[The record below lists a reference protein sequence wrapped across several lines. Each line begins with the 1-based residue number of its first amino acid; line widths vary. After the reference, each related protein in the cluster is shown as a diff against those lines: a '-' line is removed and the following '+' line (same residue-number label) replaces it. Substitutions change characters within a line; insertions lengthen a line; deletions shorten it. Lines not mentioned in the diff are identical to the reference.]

1 MEKIK
6 NSEEKGLSKNQV
18 LFWGLIFLLAGMI
31 SRGVL
36 QTRVLQIG
44 GLTGMQLLQLLS
56 DSGSAMATA
65 TAALVMQAL
74 ETCAKIPSI
83 PIFAFLLVEGYEKS
97 QNRKK
102 LLLYLLIVAAA
113 SEIPYK
119 YVISGSFLHTASRN
133 PAVAMLIGMA
143 VLYFFYR
150 YSEKSFKNVL
160 VRSAV
165 GIAAVLWA
173 VMLNVD
179 HGPAFLIVMMV
190 MWTLREKKHMLTLIG
205 GMAAAAC
212 MLISPFYIV
221 SVMGVLPVHLCREET
236 PEDMKIFPYLSY
248 PLLLLAV
255 CLLSN
260 FI

>member
-6 NSEEKGLSKNQV
+6 NPEEKGLSKNQV

-74 ETCAKIPSI
+74 ETCAI
-83 PIFAFLLVEGYEKS
+83 PIFAFFLVEGYEKS
-97 QNRKK
+97 QSRKK
-102 LLLYLLIVAAA
+102 LLLYLLITAAA
-113 SEIPYK
+113 SEIPYNF
-119 YVISGSFLHTASRN
+119 VMAGTFLHTASRN
-133 PAVAMLIGMA
+133 PVIAMLIGVA
-143 VLYFFYR
+143 VLYFFHR

-160 VRSAV
+160 VRSAI
-165 GIAAVLWA
+165 GIAAVLWT

-179 HGPAFLIVMMV
+179 HGPALLIVMMV
-190 MWTLREKKHMLTLIG
+190 MWTLRKKKHMLSLVG
-205 GMAAAAC
+205 GVAAAAC

-221 SVMGVLPVHLCREET
+221 SIMGILPVHLCREET
-236 PEDMKIFPYLSY
+236 SEEMKIFPYLSY

>member
-6 NSEEKGLSKNQV
+6 NPEEKGLSKNQV

-44 GLTGMQLLQLLS
+44 ELTGMQLLQLLS
-56 DSGSAMATA
+56 DSDSAMATA

-74 ETCAKIPSI
+74 ETCAI
-83 PIFAFLLVEGYEKS
+83 PIFAFFLVEGYEKS
-97 QNRKK
+97 QSRKK
-102 LLLYLLIVAAA
+102 LLLYLLIAAAA
-113 SEIPYK
+113 SEIPYN
-119 YVISGSFLHTASRN
+119 YVMAGTFLHTASRN
-133 PAVAMLIGMA
+133 PVIAMLIGVA
-143 VLYFFYR
+143 VLYFFHR

-160 VRSAV
+160 VRSAI
-165 GIAAVLWA
+165 GIAAVLWM

-179 HGPAFLIVMMV
+179 HGPALLIVMMV
-190 MWTLREKKHMLTLIG
+190 MWTLRKKKHMLSLVG
-205 GMAAAAC
+205 GVAAAAC

-221 SVMGVLPVHLCREET
+221 SIMGILPVHLCREET
-236 PEDMKIFPYLSY
+236 SEEMKIFPYLSY
-248 PLLLLAV
+248 PVLLLAV

>member
-6 NSEEKGLSKNQV
+6 NPEEKGLSKNQV

-36 QTRVLQIG
+36 QTRVLQMG

-74 ETCAKIPSI
+74 ETCAI

-179 HGPAFLIVMMV
+179 HGPALLIVMMV

-221 SVMGVLPVHLCREET
+221 SVMGILPVHLCREET
-236 PEDMKIFPYLSY
+236 SEDMKIFSYLSY
-248 PLLLLAV
+248 PVLLLAV
-255 CLLSN
+255 GLLSN

>member
-6 NSEEKGLSKNQV
+6 NPEEKGLSKNQV

-74 ETCAKIPSI
+74 ETCAI

-97 QNRKK
+97 QSRKK

-113 SEIPYK
+113 SEIPYT

-221 SVMGVLPVHLCREET
+221 SVMGILPVHLCREET
-236 PEDMKIFPYLSY
+236 SEDMKIFSYLSY
-248 PLLLLAV
+248 PVLLLAV
-255 CLLSN
+255 GLLSN